1 MDERAARL
9 ERLYREVGPGIWAYL
24 QRRMRDPGLA
34 DELLQETF
42 LIATRDASSLEAARS
57 QRAWL
62 LGIARNLFREQM
74 RKQVRHRTV
83 ELPEDVV
90 ASAATKEDHR
100 LDLIRSAIVELPEGQ
115 REVLE
120 LRLKDDLRYVDIAEV
135 LDIPIGTVRSRL
147 HHALRRLRLC
157 VREKP
162 CDASPARSA
171 SDAQK

>member
-1 MDERAARL
+1 MNEQAAGL
-9 ERLYREVGPGIWAYL
+9 ERLYREVGPDIWAYL
-24 QRRMRDPGLA
+24 RYRMRDSGLA

-42 LIATRDASSLEAARS
+42 LIAMRDLTALEAADS

-74 RKQVRHRTV
+74 RKQMRRRTV

-90 ASAATKEDHR
+90 TTTATEEDHR
-100 LDLIRSAIVELPEGQ
+100 LDLIRSAIVELPEQQ

-120 LRLKDDLRYVDIAEV
+120 LRIKDDLRYAEIAEM

-147 HHALRRLRLC
+147 HHALRQLRSC
-157 VREKP
+157 VQEN
-162 CDASPARSA
+162 ALRS
-171 SDAQK
+171 